1 MGGKICGVH
10 VYQLVKTTQYDHS
23 TQYIMTR
30 RHLIATSLSLM
41 LTAMGFSA
49 FISSCSKGQGT
60 NSQAEVPEL
69 PVRTLATSDFSLDN
83 SYPAV
88 FYGENDAEIHPKVS
102 GLIKKVYI
110 DEGQRVRVGEPLF
123 QLDDVTYRAAASQA
137 SASLSAAEASLA
149 TARLNYKNSQDLLAK
164 NIISQSNFDEV
175 ANALKSAEANLEMAK
190 ANLIS
195 ARESL
200 SYCTVTS
207 PVAGVVGAVRY
218 TSGNLVGPETALT
231 QVSSTGLVYVYFSIS
246 ERQFL
251 ALSKGGTSEAELAKN
266 FPPLRLRLADGSI
279 YPEKG
284 IVKGITGVI
293 DRTTGSISLRVDFPN
308 PNGLLRSGGTGTIL
322 VPTQT
327 QGAILIPQTSVVE
340 MLHKKF
346 VYTVDKDGKLT
357 FTEITVSPI
366 DDGQNYTVTSGLK
379 AGDQILIAGTTGV
392 KEGDIIKP
400 LTEEAYAK
408 QQEAIKQQMMG
419 TGASAGKH

>member
-1 MGGKICGVH
+1 M
-10 VYQLVKTTQYDHS
+10 
-23 TQYIMTR
+23 
-30 RHLIATSLSLM
+30 
-41 LTAMGFSA
+41 
-49 FISSCSKGQGT
+49 
-60 NSQAEVPEL
+60 
-69 PVRTLATSDFSLDN
+69 
-83 SYPAV
+83 
-88 FYGENDAEIHPKVS
+88 
-102 GLIKKVYI
+102 
-110 DEGQRVRVGEPLF
+110 
-123 QLDDVTYRAAASQA
+123 
-137 SASLSAAEASLA
+137 
-149 TARLNYKNSQDLLAK
+149 
-164 NIISQSNFDEV
+164 
-175 ANALKSAEANLEMAK
+175 
-190 ANLIS
+190 
-195 ARESL
+195 
-200 SYCTVTS
+200 
-207 PVAGVVGAVRY
+207 
-218 TSGNLVGPETALT
+218 
-231 QVSSTGLVYVYFSIS
+231 
-246 ERQFL
+246 
-251 ALSKGGTSEAELAKN
+251 ALST
-266 FPPLRLRLADGSI
+266 LRRVSLR
-279 YPEKG
+279 
-284 IVKGITGVI
+284 

>member
-1 MGGKICGVH
+1 
-10 VYQLVKTTQYDHS
+10 
-23 TQYIMTR
+23 MTR

-49 FISSCSKGQGT
+49 FISSCSKGQGA

-366 DDGQNYTVTSGLK
+366 DDGQNDTVTSGLK

>member
-1 MGGKICGVH
+1 
-10 VYQLVKTTQYDHS
+10 
-23 TQYIMTR
+23 MTR
-30 RHLIATSLSLM
+30 RHLIAASLYLM
-41 LTAMGFSA
+41 LTITGFS
-49 FISSCSKGQGT
+49 ILLSSCSKGQET
-60 NSQAEVPEL
+60 NSPDKVQEL
-69 PVRTLATSDFSLDN
+69 PVRTLVASDFSLDN

-88 FYGENDAEIHPKVS
+88 FSGENDAEIRPKVS

-419 TGASAGKH
+419 TGASAGRH

>member
-1 MGGKICGVH
+1 
-10 VYQLVKTTQYDHS
+10 
-23 TQYIMTR
+23 MTR
-30 RHLIATSLSLM
+30 RHLIATSLYLM
-41 LTAMGFSA
+41 LTITGFS
-49 FISSCSKGQGT
+49 ILLSSCSKGQGT
-60 NSQAEVPEL
+60 KPQGEVQEL
-69 PVRTLATSDFSLDN
+69 PVRPLVASDFSLDN

-123 QLDDVTYRAAASQA
+123 QLDDVTYRASASQA